1 MVAGTNVLGSGFVLI
16 AGWRTVGLVLWVLW
30 VLWVLAAL
38 LAAGSGHAEALL
50 FVALSASMVG
60 LLVYLIVISLVCLR
74 W

>member
-16 AGWRTVGLVLWVLW
+16 AGWRTVGL